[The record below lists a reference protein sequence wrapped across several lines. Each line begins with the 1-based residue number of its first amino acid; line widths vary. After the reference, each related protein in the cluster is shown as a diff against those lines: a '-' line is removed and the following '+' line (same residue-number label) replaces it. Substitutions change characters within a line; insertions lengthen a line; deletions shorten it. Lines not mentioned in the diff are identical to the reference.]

1 MATPPPTNVLLSQH
15 PYAKPL
21 LPSPKVLQPC
31 SLVFQLF
38 QLGSA
43 CGHSANHALW
53 HPYNVREAL
62 DTQAGGG
69 ELLGQGQKQLE
80 AEPVT
85 TMGRAS
91 VHGFTASSLPTEI
104 FRVPKS
110 LPLDLTRLR
119 GKANCWGRGGEQSW
133 GHSCKFTFFLRVGD
147 KR

>member
-1 MATPPPTNVLLSQH
+1 M
-15 PYAKPL
+15 
-21 LPSPKVLQPC
+21 
-31 SLVFQLF
+31 
-38 QLGSA
+38 
-43 CGHSANHALW
+43 
-53 HPYNVREAL
+53 
-62 DTQAGGG
+62 
-69 ELLGQGQKQLE
+69 
-80 AEPVT
+80 T